1 MPWCADDEDGATVDL
16 PAEYFVALPLGQHR
30 ALYSEFA
37 ADASNT
43 SIFLRPLE
51 RVDADLL
58 AKFGDTDSGALKKIL
73 AKHMRSCAPQDDRG
87 AAAYGRHGSAVDVA
101 AAEEAKQLVH

>member
-1 MPWCADDEDGATVDL
+1 LLSPSDSLTHLSRARRSDARPADADDRDTRRARGSRDWN
-16 PAEYFVALPLGQHR
+16 FCSRGRLGSAR
-30 ALYSEFA
+30 AQFA

-58 AKFGDTDSGALKKIL
+58 AKFGDTDSG
-73 AKHMRSCAPQDDRG
+73 S
-87 AAAYGRHGSAVDVA
+87 
-101 AAEEAKQLVH
+101 